1 MESVWPNYSEGP
13 VSVKN
18 NLNHHLGPHAF
29 SVPTTN
35 KTNNFANN
43 AADRFRSN
51 ITYQDISVAQQ
62 YMALRRAEALITGIS
77 NTIAPSAA

>member
-1 MESVWPNYSEGP
+1 MESVWLNYSEGA

-18 NLNHHLGPHAF
+18 NLNHHLGPHALF
-29 SVPTTN
+29 RSDH
-35 KTNNFANN
+35 KTKTLAWNN

-62 YMALRRAEALITGIS
+62 YMEKH
-77 NTIAPSAA
+77 

>member
-1 MESVWPNYSEGP
+1 MESVWLNYSEGA

-18 NLNHHLGPHAF
+18 NLNHHLGPHALF
-29 SVPTTN
+29 RSDH
-35 KTNNFANN
+35 KTKTLRCVGVRNN

-62 YMALRRAEALITGIS
+62 YMEKH
-77 NTIAPSAA
+77 